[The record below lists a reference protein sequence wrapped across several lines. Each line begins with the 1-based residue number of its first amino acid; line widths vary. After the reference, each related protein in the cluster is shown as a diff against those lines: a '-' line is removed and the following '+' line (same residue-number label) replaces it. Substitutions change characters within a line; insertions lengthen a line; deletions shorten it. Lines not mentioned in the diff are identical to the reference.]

1 VAAPSPV
8 EEDLSALGRRISE
21 DAVRLVRLEIE
32 LAKEQAVESAKRF
45 LWAGIWLG
53 LAATCAVLGVIY
65 ALGAVPEAIG
75 PPIHDYWT
83 GWLVFG
89 FFLLLVAAAFGYAG
103 FRRVMATVRTTRE
116 AVSSIKEDIEWV
128 KELPKRSVE
137 RSS

>member
-1 VAAPSPV
+1 VAAGV
-8 EEDLSALGRRISE
+8 TEEDLAALGLRISE

-32 LAKEQAVESAKRF
+32 LAKAQAKESALRF
-45 LWAGIWLG
+45 LWAGVWVGVALV
-53 LAATCAVLGVIY
+53 CAVLGVIY

-83 GWLVFG
+83 GWVVFG
-89 FFLLLVAAAFGYAG
+89 AFLLLLAAAFGYVG
-103 FRRVMATVRTTRE
+103 YRRVMSTLRSTRD

-128 KELPKRSVE
+128 KELPRRGVE

>member
-1 VAAPSPV
+1 MAAGV
-8 EEDLSALGRRISE
+8 TEEDLAALGLRISE

-32 LAKEQAVESAKRF
+32 LAKAQAKESALRF
-45 LWAGIWLG
+45 LWAGLWLG
-53 LAATCAVLGVIY
+53 GALVCAVLGVIY

-89 FFLLLVAAAFGYAG
+89 GFLLLLAGVLGLAGY
-103 FRRVMATVRTTRE
+103 RRVMSTVRSTRD

-128 KELPKRSVE
+128 KELPRRGVE

>member
-1 VAAPSPV
+1 MAAGV
-8 EEDLSALGRRISE
+8 TEEDLAALGLRISE

-32 LAKEQAVESAKRF
+32 LAKAQAKESALRF
-45 LWAGIWLG
+45 LWAGLWLG
-53 LAATCAVLGVIY
+53 AALVCLVLGVIY

-89 FFLLLVAAAFGYAG
+89 GFLLLLAGVFGFAG
-103 FRRVMATVRTTRE
+103 YRRVMSTLRSTRD

-128 KELPKRSVE
+128 RELPRRGVE